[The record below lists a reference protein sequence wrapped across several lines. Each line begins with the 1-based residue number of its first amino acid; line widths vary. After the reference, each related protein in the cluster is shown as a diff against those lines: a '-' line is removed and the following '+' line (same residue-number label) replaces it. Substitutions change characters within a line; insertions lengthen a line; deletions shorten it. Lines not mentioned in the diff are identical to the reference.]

1 MTCNTAR
8 HVIILIELQ
17 LVVWHCTIFIRQGVY
32 RSGVFRFIMTI
43 PANYPSAPPEIRFVT
58 PIFHPLIG
66 MKRTKREET
75 KEEERRRRGGE
86 EERRRRGGG
95 EEEEERRREE
105 EGGGG
110 GRKREEEEKKEEEEE
125 EH

>member
-75 KEEERRRRGGE
+75 KEEERRRGGEEERRRGGE
-86 EERRRRGGG
+86 EERRRRREEEGGG
-95 EEEEERRREE
+95 E

-110 GRKREEEEKKEEEEE
+110 GRALML
-125 EH
+125 